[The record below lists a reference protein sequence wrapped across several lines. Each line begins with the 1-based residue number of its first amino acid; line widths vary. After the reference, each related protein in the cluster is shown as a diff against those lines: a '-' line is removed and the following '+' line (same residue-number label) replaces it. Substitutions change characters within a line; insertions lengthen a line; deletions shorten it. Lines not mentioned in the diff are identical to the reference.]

1 MHNKNSIM
9 QPGLAALNRR
19 QALKLTA
26 AAGLSSVMATGLSVR
41 ALAQKPTPQGQVIIG
56 FSQEPTIFNPHLL
69 HVEVDEGI
77 YYSIFDPLFD
87 VDSDGRFFPLL
98 AREVPTVENGGISA
112 DGLNWRIH
120 LRDDVTWHDGTPFTA
135 EDVKFTLEL
144 LVDENFR
151 SWRRTG
157 HELIRDL
164 TVVSPTEITW
174 HMAEPFAP
182 YSSILASTFIVPK
195 HGFEGV
201 EDKNNAPFNNAPI
214 GTGAYRW
221 KTRIAGSYIEL
232 EANEK
237 YFGDGPYLERVIY
250 RYIPDLTVLYTQFK
264 SGDIDVTGL
273 QWISADHYGEAKD
286 LSGKQVD
293 VVSDSTIETLSLN
306 MDLPCFQDLAVRQAM
321 YLAIDKASI
330 IDVLYYGLPVATE
343 SYMPHEAY
351 YHNNNLEPH
360 EYNLEKAKEILEAA
374 GWIAGSDGI
383 REKQGVRLSFSNS
396 TTSDSHLRGQMQ
408 QFLQQSF
415 KEIGIEIT
423 IRNLP
428 AAVMWGDHWML
439 SQFESAIAGLS
450 FVVGGDPDTS
460 YYFASNASASK
471 GGSGQNTF
479 LYVNKEIDTL
489 MEEGGRIFVPEERR
503 VVYDKIQE
511 IIRHDLPF
519 LPIFQYT
526 TVRGRK
532 IGLEGPTPNINN
544 RIDSWNVR
552 SWRWV

>member
-1 MHNKNSIM
+1 MYKTKGR
-9 QPGLAALNRR
+9 GLDLATLNRR
-19 QALKLTA
+19 QALKLVA
-26 AAGLSSVMATGLSVR
+26 AAGLSTATISGFNR
-41 ALAQKPTPQGQVIIG
+41 QALAQKPTPQGQVVVG

-69 HVEVDEGI
+69 HIEVDEGI
-77 YYSIFDPLFD
+77 HFAIFDPLFD
-87 VDSDGRFFPLL
+87 VAPDGSFYPLL

-112 DGLNWRIH
+112 DGLHWRIH
-120 LRDDVTWHDGTPFTA
+120 LRDDVKWHDGTDFTA

-151 SWRRTG
+151 SWRRAG
-157 HELIRDL
+157 HELVRDINI
-164 TVVSPTEITW
+164 VSPTEIRW
-174 HMAEPFAP
+174 RMEAPYAP

-195 HGFEGV
+195 HAFEGV
-201 EDKNNAPFNNAPI
+201 EDKNNTAFNNAPI

-232 EANEK
+232 EANQD

-286 LSGKQVD
+286 LPAKQVD
-293 VVSDSTIETLSLN
+293 IVSDSTIETLSLN
-306 MDLPCFQDLAVRQAM
+306 MDKPYFQDLAVRQAM
-321 YLAIDKASI
+321 YLAIDKSSI
-330 IDVLYYGLPVATE
+330 IDVIYYGLPIATE

-351 YHNNNLEPH
+351 YHNKTLDPH
-360 EYNLEKAKEILEAA
+360 EYNLEKAKQILEEA
-374 GWIAGSDGI
+374 GWKAGADGI

-415 KEIGIEIT
+415 REIGIEMT

-428 AAVMWGDHWML
+428 GAVMWGDYWML
-439 SQFESAIAGLS
+439 SQFESAIAGINFLA
-450 FVVGGDPDTS
+450 GADPDTS
-460 YYFASNASASK
+460 YYFVSTASAAK
-471 GGSGQNTF
+471 GGTGQNTF
-479 LYVNKEIDTL
+479 MYVNKQVDKL
-489 MEEGGRIFVPEERR
+489 HEEGGRNFIPEERR
-503 VVYDKIQE
+503 RIYDQIQA
-511 IIRHDLPF
+511 IIRHDLPI
-519 LPIFQYT
+519 LPIFQYA

-532 IGLEGPTPNINN
+532 NGLEGPTPNINN
-544 RIDSWNVR
+544 RIDTWNVR
-552 SWRWV
+552 EWRWV